1 MEDNFRELA
10 VDELFG
16 SYRRDVQNPDTQ
28 VWSSGFGVLGISAL
42 CACIFICIII
52 YYATRN
58 TVLPSL
64 APPKADR

>member
-1 MEDNFRELA
+1 MENNFRELG

-16 SYRRDVQNPDTQ
+16 SYRRDVQCSAPQDL
-28 VWSSGFGVLGISAL
+28 SSGFGVLGISAL

-52 YYATRN
+52 LYATRN

-64 APPKADR
+64 ARPKADR